1 MLKKLNI
8 LLGVLS
14 FVTLVMS
21 GYFLAQVNTRLELM
35 VCILALF
42 VGTIE
47 AYVFMHI
54 HNKLNP

>member
-1 MLKKLNI
+1 MLKKLNYLI
-8 LLGVLS
+8 GVLS

-21 GYFLAQVNTRLELM
+21 GYFLAQVGTRLELM

-47 AYVFMHI
+47 AYIFIHI